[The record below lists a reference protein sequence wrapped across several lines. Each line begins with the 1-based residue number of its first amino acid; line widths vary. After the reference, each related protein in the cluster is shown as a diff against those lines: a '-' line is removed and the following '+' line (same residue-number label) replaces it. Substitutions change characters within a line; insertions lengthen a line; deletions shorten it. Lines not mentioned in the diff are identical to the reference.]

1 MILEEE
7 LRLQCVLTMEEVLE
21 EEVVVIEQT
30 ATNEMFL
37 QETNT
42 KEKNLDVFQVSLD
55 HLTEKN
61 GRELKAIN
69 T

>member
-1 MILEEE
+1 
-7 LRLQCVLTMEEVLE
+7 MEEKLG
-21 EEVVVIEQT
+21 VIEQMH
-30 ATNEMFL
+30 TNVMYL
-37 QETNT
+37 QEINI

>member
-55 HLTEKN
+55 RLIEKN
-61 GRELKAIN
+61 GSRYKK
-69 T
+69 